1 MPFQSISICLA
12 IVRPGKRSNLTTNG
26 CVSFLGLKSDLHCF
40 GNIMCY
46 IVILP
51 LFLEFF
57 FNYLDFFCQFV
68 VVCLVNEASFGGD
81 LHVFFE

>member
-51 LFLEFF
+51 FF
-57 FNYLDFFCQFV
+57 VGNFCQLSGLFCQFIG
-68 VVCLVNEASFGGD
+68 VCLVNEASFGRD
-81 LHVFFE
+81 LQVFY